1 MTGNKLMEEI
11 RGDEEGGKRS
21 AEHLSQLGTSPED
34 PCKGFLCS
42 PSSSDGCGLSVFS
55 GFNLHR

>member
-11 RGDEEGGKRS
+11 RGDEEGGKGS
-21 AEHLSQLGTSPED
+21 AEHLSQLGTSPEV
-34 PCKGFLCS
+34 PVCPLFFCWLRT
-42 PSSSDGCGLSVFS
+42 LRFT